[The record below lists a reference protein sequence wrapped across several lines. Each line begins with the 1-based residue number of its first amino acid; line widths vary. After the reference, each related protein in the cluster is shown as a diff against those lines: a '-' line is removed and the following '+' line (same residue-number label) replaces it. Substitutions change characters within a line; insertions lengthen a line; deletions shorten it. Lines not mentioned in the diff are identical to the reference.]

1 MTATKKSPITPL
13 QYIAA
18 ADDTKRSDLAKLHH
32 FIRASLPDH
41 QTCIL
46 HGMIGYGPYHYRYAS
61 GREGESV
68 RVALASNKTGFS
80 IYVSCVDEKG
90 YLAEQAKSR
99 LGKAS
104 VGRSCI
110 RFKRLEDIA
119 LDVLGEVLAR
129 ARTATAIGDATATM
143 PAAKK
148 LASKKLASK
157 KSTR

>member
-1 MTATKKSPITPL
+1 MTTTKTTLTTPA

-18 ADDTKRSDLAKLHH
+18 ADETKRSDLTKLHH
-32 FIRASLPDH
+32 LIRAALPDH
-41 QTCIL
+41 ETCIA

-80 IYVSCVDEKG
+80 VYVACVDDKG

-104 VGRSCI
+104 VGKSCI

-119 LDVLGEVLAR
+119 LDVLGDVLERAR
-129 ARTATAIGDATATM
+129 AASARRSAALQGTAKCPTI
-143 PAAKK
+143 
-148 LASKKLASK
+148 
-157 KSTR
+157 